1 LTEGEKVVA
10 AAKDPKIARYFLAA
24 GFFVPCLLYLAI
36 KVGDLPIEGSW
47 ILVPW
52 PTFPLMMSAEAGG
65 GSGGEAIGFLIAA
78 LANAAVYALVGLVFR
93 FVYRRVQPRRR

>member
-1 LTEGEKVVA
+1 L
-10 AAKDPKIARYFLAA
+10 
-24 GFFVPCLLYLAI
+24 
-36 KVGDLPIEGSW
+36 
-47 ILVPW
+47 
-52 PTFPLMMSAEAGG
+52 SAEAGG